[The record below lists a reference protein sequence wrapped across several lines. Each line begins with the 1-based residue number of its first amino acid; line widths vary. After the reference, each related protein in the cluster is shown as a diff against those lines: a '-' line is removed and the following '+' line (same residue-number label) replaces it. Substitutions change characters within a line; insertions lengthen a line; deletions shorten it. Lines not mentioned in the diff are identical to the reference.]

1 MCVTG
6 ETDVPRCGYGHG
18 KSVACARTDN
28 LLVMERELF
37 VMSGRIPETRG
48 VTRQG

>member
-6 ETDVPRCGYGHG
+6 ETDVPRCGYGPDN
-18 KSVACARTDN
+18 SVACANPDN
-28 LLVMERELF
+28 LVVMERELF

-48 VTRQG
+48 AITQG